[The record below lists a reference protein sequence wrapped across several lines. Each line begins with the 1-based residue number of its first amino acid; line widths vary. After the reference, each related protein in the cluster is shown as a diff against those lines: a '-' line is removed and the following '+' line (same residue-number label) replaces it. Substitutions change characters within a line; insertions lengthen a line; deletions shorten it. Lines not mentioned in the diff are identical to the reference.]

1 MPSSLNLDKQMRKL
15 ARVVRIDT
23 VERHP
28 NADALDLCTVGGWRV
43 VSKLGEYK
51 AGDLAV
57 YFEVDAWV
65 PHDLAPFLSKGK
77 EPKEYNGVLGN
88 RLRSIKLRGE
98 LSQGLLLPIEVAGTF
113 CPEPV
118 PYEEGQD
125 LTEMLGIL
133 KYEPPIPAELAGEAE
148 GPFPTHLVPKTDEER
163 VQNLE
168 YDELRK
174 LRYIVTEKLDGTSA
188 TFIKEDG
195 RLRVCGRNW
204 EWKDNDNTYW
214 KVARKY
220 DLLNVLEEGMAVQGE
235 IIGPGI
241 QGNKYGL
248 NEPQLYVFNVW
259 RNRNRVPFAE
269 WGGLRTVPV
278 LDLWYEL
285 PETVFDLLTIAEG
298 KSVLNPKTEREGLV
312 LRTEKGEV
320 SFKAISNKFLLKGGL

>member
-1 MPSSLNLDKQMRKL
+1 MRKL

-43 VSKLGEYK
+43 VSKLDEYK

-65 PHDLAPFLSKGK
+65 PHELAPFLSKGK

-98 LSQGLLLPIEVAGTF
+98 LSQGLLLPLSVLPAEEDDAIGTYSY
-113 CPEPV
+113 PDADV
-118 PYEEGQD
+118 TSLLNVQ
-125 LTEMLGIL
+125 

-163 VQNLE
+163 VQNLD

-174 LRYIVTEKLDGTSA
+174 LRYVVTEKLDGTSA

-248 NEPQLYVFNVW
+248 SEPQLYVFNVW

-285 PETVFDLLTIAEG
+285 PETVFNLLTIAEG

-312 LRTEKGEV
+312 LRTDKGDV
-320 SFKAISNKFLLKGGL
+320 SFKAISNKFLLKGGE

>member
-1 MPSSLNLDKQMRKL
+1 MRKL

-43 VSKLGEYK
+43 VSKLDEYK

-65 PHDLAPFLSKGK
+65 PHELAPFLSKGK

-98 LSQGLLLPIEVAGTF
+98 LSQGLLLPLSVLPAEEDDAIGTYSY
-113 CPEPV
+113 PDADV
-118 PYEEGQD
+118 TSLLNVQ
-125 LTEMLGIL
+125 

-163 VQNLE
+163 VQNLD

-174 LRYIVTEKLDGTSA
+174 LRYVVTEKLDGTSA

-248 NEPQLYVFNVW
+248 SEPQLYVFNVW

-285 PETVFDLLTIAEG
+285 PETVFNLLTIAEG

-312 LRTEKGEV
+312 LRTDKGDV
-320 SFKAISNKFLLKGGL
+320 SFKAISNRFLLKGGE